1 MRLMKE
7 TNTRRGF
14 TLIELLVV
22 IAIIALLIGILLP
35 TLARARQQG
44 RMLKS
49 LANCRSLLT
58 AQAMYKSDNKER
70 PPNRMSRK
78 GGSFGWSS
86 WSFAGKSTSDYWLT
100 NPAGAAG
107 VFDEPAVSRPLN
119 EYLVDLRLQDPIVPT
134 KLGAPANKLPW
145 KQGTV
150 PLYEQGTPTDRGLV
164 QIEVCKS
171 PGDIFTRQRQ
181 WPNPTLDLSSYD
193 DVGTSYHVN
202 TKWFSE
208 IYGPITTDFENAF
221 NFGIRRMMLAAD
233 YDTSKFVWI
242 HDQTL
247 DIVANYTGPS
257 TTKFEGE
264 FGDLNRSV
272 VAFLDGHAK
281 YIVVDTGKASGK
293 EYSLYFDPNYGK

>member
-1 MRLMKE
+1 MDEMRKK
-7 TNTRRGF
+7 TRGF

-35 TLARARQQG
+35 ALGRARQQG

-49 LANCRSLLT
+49 LSNCRSLLT
-58 AQAMYKSDNKER
+58 AQEMYRAANKER

-78 GGSFGWSS
+78 GGSIGWDT
-86 WSFAGKSTSDYWLT
+86 WSYAGKSTSDFWASY
-100 NPAGAAG
+100 AGG
-107 VFDEPAVSRPLN
+107 IFDEPAASRPLN
-119 EYLVDLRLQDPIVPT
+119 EFLIDLRFKDPFPT
-134 KLGAPANKLPW
+134 GTKYNTLAW
-145 KQGTV
+145 KSGYQ
-150 PLYEQGTPTDRGLV
+150 QGTPNDRGEV

-171 PGDIFTRQRQ
+171 PGDLYTRQRQ

-193 DVGTSYHVN
+193 DVGTSYHYNV
-202 TKWFSE
+202 KWFYE
-208 IYGPITTDFENAF
+208 IQKTKGLAFEQAYE
-221 NFGIRRMMLAAD
+221 FGVRQIMHASD
-233 YDTSKFVWI
+233 YDTSKFVWV

-281 YIVVDTGKASGK
+281 YVVVDTGKASGK
-293 EYSLYFDPNYGK
+293 EYSLYFDPNYGN